1 MYYFVKISTKMKH
14 FSIILSLLFCMS
26 CYSFKGISIDPND
39 KTFYIRTFETQANN
53 APPNMAIQ
61 FTERLR
67 DKIRSE
73 TSLVANDENPHI
85 EFSGKIVDYRVDLV
99 APKPGEIAGLNR
111 LNVSYEV
118 TMVNS
123 QDEKRGWPNKRNFSF
138 YADFDNQTDLL
149 SVQDKLINEI
159 NDQILEDIF
168 NAAFNNW

>member
-1 MYYFVKISTKMKH
+1 MKC
-14 FSIILSLLFCMS
+14 FLLMLTICLGLS

-39 KTFYIRTFETQANN
+39 KTFYIRTFETTANN

-67 DKIRSE
+67 NKIRSE

-85 EFSGKIVDYRVDLV
+85 EFSGTIVDYRVDLV

-111 LNVSYEV
+111 LNVTYEV
-118 TMVNS
+118 NMVNS
-123 QDEKRGWPNKRNFSF
+123 QEEKRSWPAKRNFSF
-138 YADFDNQTDLL
+138 YAEFDNQKDLL
-149 SVQDKLINEI
+149 SVQETLIDDI

>member
-1 MYYFVKISTKMKH
+1 MKYL
-14 FSIILSLLFCMS
+14 ILSFSVFFWMG

-53 APPNMAIQ
+53 APPNMAIE

-67 DKIRSE
+67 NKIRSE
-73 TSLVANDENPHI
+73 TSLIANDENPHI
-85 EFSGKIVDYRVDLV
+85 EFTGKIVDFRVDLV

-111 LNVSYEV
+111 LNVTYEV
-118 TMVNS
+118 NLINS
-123 QDEKRGWPNKRNFSF
+123 QEEKRSWPAKKNFSF
-138 YADFDNQTDLL
+138 YAEFDNQKDLL
-149 SVQDKLINEI
+149 SVQSTLIDEI

>member
-1 MYYFVKISTKMKH
+1 MKY
-14 FSIILSLLFCMS
+14 LLFITTLFCLS

-39 KTFYIRTFETQANN
+39 KTFYIRTFETQASN

-67 DKIRSE
+67 NKIRSE
-73 TSLVANDENPHI
+73 TSLTANDENPHI

-111 LNVSYEV
+111 LSVVYDV
-118 TMVNS
+118 TMTNN
-123 QDEKRGWPNKRNFSF
+123 QEEKRSWPAKKSFSF
-138 YADFDNQTDLL
+138 YAEFDNQKDLL
-149 SVQDKLINEI
+149 SVQETLIDEI

>member
-1 MYYFVKISTKMKH
+1 MKYLFLS
-14 FSIILSLLFCMS
+14 FSIFFWLS

-53 APPNMAIQ
+53 APPNMAIE

-67 DKIRSE
+67 NKIRSE
-73 TSLVANDENPHI
+73 TSLIANDENPHI
-85 EFSGKIVDYRVDLV
+85 EFTGKIVEYSVSLI

-111 LNVSYEV
+111 LNVTYEV
-118 TMVNS
+118 NLINS
-123 QDEKRGWPNKRNFSF
+123 QEEKRSWPAKKPFSF
-138 YADFDNQTDLL
+138 YAEFNNDVDLL
-149 SVQDKLINEI
+149 SVQSKLIDDI